1 MSGVRLRAIAAALAL
16 GWTCAAADFARA
28 ATATVTAGMQPEGYA
43 RLVFAFDQMPKIS
56 ASLSGTVLVVTF
68 GEPTE
73 VDLGTLGRDL
83 RGLVRIV
90 RKEADDTAI
99 RFALERGVILNAQE
113 AGDSFYVDL
122 LPTTW
127 KGMKPSLPPEVVAEM
142 SRQARRSRIAELEA
156 QVRKAAAATPLTVS
170 GATHPTFRRLVFG
183 VDSRV
188 QVNLARKGDTA
199 LVTFGADM
207 PFDFVAAKA
216 MLPTPLAGL
225 AVRRSNGGVTVVVPA
240 PKDVAVRGFR
250 EDDTYVLDVDRKDA
264 APVADAGAGGDPHH
278 AEPRPELAEATKGA
292 VAAAASAIATE
303 AHAPQR
309 APAPAPTSAPA
320 TQSVPGA
327 ETRAAPAAPAAA
339 GRPELSRLGQSLRI
353 RLPFD
358 KPTPAAVFARGR
370 TAWAVFDTPDAIPL
384 DDVLKASN
392 GAILAIEQSVV
403 ERGRVIRLK
412 LAEPRAVTAAAEGA
426 AWILSL
432 GDDILGG
439 ADPID
444 FASNFGRDGR
454 GALVAHI
461 EGLGGVREIDDP
473 EFGDRLMVASLSGP
487 ARASLRP
494 QAFVEVGLLLTA
506 QGVVAL
512 PMADDVRMTAKMDA
526 LTIERDAGLS
536 LSIDGGPRAAEAG
549 AGGPASDVVL
559 DAAGGREAVSE
570 RFYARE
576 RKLLDA
582 AARATPD
589 ERIEARVALA
599 RFYAFR
605 RMAAN
610 ARAVIEATVGDD
622 GLAERD
628 PRVAILRAAAAAQ
641 LGRYTTAIQLLST
654 PQLAANPEA
663 SLWRAFAEAGEGRV
677 GPARDYLSK
686 GKSAIGALPPD
697 YQALFSEM
705 EVSLALEAK
714 DHVAAVSAFDRLEL
728 LPAIHG
734 QNAREVIR
742 ARVFEA
748 LGQTDK
754 ALQSYDVVLKGSDP
768 ISAAEADLRAI
779 ELRLTVGK
787 ISIPDAIAA
796 LERLVTG
803 WRGDW
808 IEAEGLARLSGLYA
822 DAERWRDAFTTLKTS
837 VEAFPDVDA
846 TRTLQDRMQARFTD
860 LFLGPAVD
868 RMQKVDAL
876 ALFYDFQELSP
887 GGKRGDELVRRLA
900 DKLVEVDLLDQAS
913 ALLEYQIENRLTGAG
928 RAQVAARA
936 AMIYLMNDKPAEAAR
951 VLQKTRQA
959 DLPASL
965 VRTRLM
971 LDARALAQTGRTE
984 LALEMA
990 DGLGPEAARLKADVL
1005 WAARRWS
1012 EAGDALEVALGPVWR
1027 KPEPLDASERA
1038 DVMRAAISLSL
1049 ADDDLGLDRIRQ
1061 KFASKMADSPDAH
1074 AFEVV
1079 TAPIEARGEA
1089 FREVARSIATT
1100 AAFEGFLKDYRK
1112 QTDDEAAS
1120 NATPPRAEGA
1130 G

>member
-1 MSGVRLRAIAAALAL
+1 MRLRAIAAALAL
-16 GWTCAAADFARA
+16 GWTCAAADVACA
-28 ATATVTAGMQPEGYA
+28 ATATVTAGMQSEGYA

-156 QVRKAAAATPLTVS
+156 QVRKAAAARPLTVS

-183 VDSRV
+183 VDPRV
-188 QVNLARKGDTA
+188 QVDLTRKGDTA

-207 PFDFVAAKA
+207 PFDLAAA
-216 MLPTPLAGL
+216 RASLPAPLAGL
-225 AVRRSNGGVTVVVPA
+225 LVRRANGAVTVVVPA
-240 PKDVAVRGFR
+240 PKDVDVRGFR

-264 APVADAGAGGDPHH
+264 APS
-278 AEPRPELAEATKGA
+278 AEATAGGGADSHHATTRLDLADDGKGA
-292 VAAAASAIATE
+292 PAAAASAVAAE
-303 AHAPQR
+303 AHAPQP
-309 APAPAPTSAPA
+309 APAPAPPQAQAAQSAA
-320 TQSVPGA
+320 GA
-327 ETRAAPAAPAAA
+327 EARATPLAPAAA
-339 GRPELSRLGQSLRI
+339 GRPELSRSGQSLRI
-353 RLPFD
+353 RFPFD

-370 TAWAVFDTPDAIPL
+370 TAWAVFDTPDPIPL

-403 ERGRVIRLK
+403 ERGRVIRIK

-426 AWILSL
+426 TWILSL

-454 GALVAHI
+454 GALVAHL

-473 EFGDRLMVASLSGP
+473 DFGDRLMVASLSGP
-487 ARASLRP
+487 TRASLRP
-494 QAFVEVGLLLTA
+494 QAFVEVGVMLTA

-512 PMADDVRMTAKMDA
+512 PMADDVRLTAKMDTLA
-526 LTIERDAGLS
+526 IERDAGLS
-536 LSIDGGPRAAEAG
+536 LSVGGGPRAAEAG
-549 AGGPASDVVL
+549 SGGPASDIVL

-589 ERIEARVALA
+589 ERIEARIALA

-628 PRVAILRAAAAAQ
+628 PRVAILRASAAAQ

-654 PQLAANPEA
+654 PQLAASPEA
-663 SLWRAFAEAGEGRV
+663 SLWRAFAESGEGRV
-677 GPARDYLSK
+677 GPARDYLRK
-686 GKSAIGALPPD
+686 GESAIGAMPPD

-705 EVSLALEAK
+705 EVTLALDAK

-728 LPAIHG
+728 LPAVHG
-734 QNAREVIR
+734 QSAREVLR

-768 ISAAEADLRAI
+768 IAAAEAELRSI

-837 VEAFPDVDA
+837 VEAFPDVEA

-887 GGKRGDELVRRLA
+887 SGKRGDELVRRLA

-913 ALLEYQIENRLTGAG
+913 ALLEYQIDNRLTGAG

-936 AMIYLMNDKPAEAAR
+936 AMIHLMNDKPAEAAR

-1012 EAGDALEVALGPVWR
+1012 EAGDAFEAALGPAWR

-1112 QTDDEAAS
+1112 QTEDEAAS
-1120 NATPPRAEGA
+1120 TAAPSHAESA